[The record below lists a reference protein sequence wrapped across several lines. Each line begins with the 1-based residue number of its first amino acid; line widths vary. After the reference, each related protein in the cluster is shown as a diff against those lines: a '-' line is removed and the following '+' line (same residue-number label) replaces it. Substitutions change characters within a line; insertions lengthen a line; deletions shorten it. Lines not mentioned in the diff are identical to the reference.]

1 MKPTGWLL
9 LGTLAPLLSMGCRIE
24 SISTSRT
31 ETSSSISNGMGGIGA
46 GSADVIP
53 APRMNYVINKTPIS
67 LKSSFRSFVSSV
79 QRKTAQ
85 TELHCSLTSEIS
97 GLFLCA
103 GTNADAH
110 HFPLMRAAIF
120 AEGRPNNQ
128 VPFAGQI
135 VSAAKALEV
144 WSKSY
149 GHDLTDSH
157 LMNFFMALKAACP
170 DASCI
175 DHNEFVFA
183 DKVMPVFSRLAPQG
197 YSVISFEVSNTSID
211 GAVAHE
217 IAHGQ
222 FFQQP
227 QYRNAVL
234 TWFNTLPFDVQQ
246 KAAQVIGL
254 NYDIRVPDLLV
265 NEFHAYT
272 LMGKF
277 DFSPQKYTEMM
288 QTNDPTSMAVAS
300 IMMQAPQL
308 QQSLR
313 LALMASGHPV
323 WAGAF

>member
-1 MKPTGWLL
+1 
-9 LGTLAPLLSMGCRIE
+9 
-24 SISTSRT
+24 
-31 ETSSSISNGMGGIGA
+31 
-46 GSADVIP
+46 
-53 APRMNYVINKTPIS
+53 MNYVIDRTPLS
-67 LKSSFRSFVSSV
+67 LKGSFRNFVSSV
-79 QRKTAQ
+79 QSKQ
-85 TELHCSLTSEIS
+85 GLTELHCAAATEIS

-103 GTNADAH
+103 GTNANAH

-120 AEGRPNNQ
+120 AEGRPSIQ

-135 VSAAKALEV
+135 VSGAKALEA
-144 WSKSY
+144 WPKSS

-170 DASCI
+170 DASCV
-175 DHNEFVFA
+175 DQNEFVFA

-197 YSVISFEVSNTSID
+197 YSVISFEVSNESVD
-211 GAVAHE
+211 GVVVHE

-246 KAAQVIGL
+246 KAAQVIGV
-254 NYDIRVPDLLV
+254 NYDIRVPNLLV

-277 DFSPQKYTEMM
+277 DYSPEKYTQIM
-288 QTNDPTSMAVAS
+288 QMNDPTSMAIAS
-300 IMMQAPQL
+300 IMIQAPQL

-313 LALMASGHPV
+313 FALATSGMPV